1 MRAEIAASLEIASS
15 LGESPN
21 FRRAKAAAEAGD
33 RESAAAAG
41 GGRRAG
47 GQRALARRLSAKEL
61 EALEA
66 KLNAAEAPGD
76 VALPPG
82 YAVRPTVATR
92 QVCALLG

>member
-21 FRRAKAAAEAGD
+21 FRRSKAAAEAG
-33 RESAAAAG
+33 
-41 GGRRAG
+41 GGRGRSLRTG
-47 GQRALARRLSAKEL
+47 GQRALARRLSAKET

-66 KLNAAEAPGD
+66 TLNAAEAPGD

>member
-21 FRRAKAAAEAGD
+21 FRRSKAAAEAGG
-33 RESAAAAG
+33 G
-41 GGRRAG
+41 GGRSLRAG
-47 GQRALARRLSAKEL
+47 GQRARRLSTKET

-92 QVCALLG
+92 QVC